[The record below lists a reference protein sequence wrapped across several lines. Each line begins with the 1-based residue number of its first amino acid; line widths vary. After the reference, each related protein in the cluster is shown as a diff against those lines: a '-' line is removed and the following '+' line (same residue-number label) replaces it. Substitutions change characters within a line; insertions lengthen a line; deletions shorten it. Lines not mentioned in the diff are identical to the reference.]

1 MALTESDIVERRELI
16 ISEIQSMQNRLADLE
31 RERTT
36 AVANMNAL
44 RGAQQQCEFFLDSLG
59 VEGDVS
65 AAIAPGVPPK
75 EKKVTKAPKNEENG
89 KDE

>member
-1 MALTESDIVERRELI
+1 MALTENDIKDRQGLI
-16 ISEIQSMQNRLADLE
+16 ISEIQSMQNRIADLD
-31 RERTT
+31 RERTN

-44 RGAQQQCEFFLDSLG
+44 RGAQQQCEFFLDTLS
-59 VEGDVS
+59 VEGDIS

-75 EKKVTKAPKNEENG
+75 EKKVIKTSKEENV

>member
-1 MALTESDIVERRELI
+1 MALTENDIRDRQELI
-16 ISEIQSMQNRLADLE
+16 VSEIQSMQNRIADLD
-31 RERTT
+31 RERTN

-44 RGAQQQCEFFLDSLG
+44 RGAQQQCEFFLDTLS
-59 VEGDVS
+59 VEGDIS

-75 EKKVTKAPKNEENG
+75 EKKVTKTPKEENG

>member
-1 MALTESDIVERRELI
+1 MALTENDIKDRQELI

-31 RERTT
+31 REKTN
-36 AVANMNAL
+36 AIANMNAL

-75 EKKVTKAPKNEENG
+75 EKKVTKTPKEENG

>member
-16 ISEIQSMQNRLADLE
+16 LSEIQSMQTRIAELD
-31 RERTT
+31 REKTN
-36 AVANMNAL
+36 AIANMNAL
-44 RGAQQQCEFFLDSLG
+44 RGAQQQCEFFLETLDS
-59 VEGDVS
+59 EGDIS

-75 EKKVTKAPKNEENG
+75 EKKVTKIPKEENG